1 MGLGTT
7 AAIPGIYPKFEN
19 KPGFESS
26 YLMAHTTEPIDNSIY
41 SDIMNKDA
49 VISALARIRRNPANV
64 RFSDLRR
71 VCDHYFGRPRQS
83 GGSHWIYGMP
93 WAGDPRINI
102 QNSKGMAKG
111 YQVRQV
117 LAAIDKLEA
126 KHEPNS

>member
-1 MGLGTT
+1 M
-7 AAIPGIYPKFEN
+7 K
-19 KPGFESS
+19 
-26 YLMAHTTEPIDNSIY
+26 
-41 SDIMNKDA
+41 KDT

-83 GGSHWIYGMP
+83 GGSHRIYRMP

-102 QNSKGMAKG
+102 QNSKGMAKS

-117 LAAIDKLEA
+117 LAAIDQLEA